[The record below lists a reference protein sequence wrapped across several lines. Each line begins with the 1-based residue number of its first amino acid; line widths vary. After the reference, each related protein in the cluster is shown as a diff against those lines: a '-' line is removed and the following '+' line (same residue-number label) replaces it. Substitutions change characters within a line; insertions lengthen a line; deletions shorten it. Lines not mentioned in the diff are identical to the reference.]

1 MSELSTFNSLNRA
14 ATGVVSS
21 AIELAAA
28 SFIDAENKEID
39 EMFERL
45 RKDQPEVENV
55 SDNKYSDNHINND
68 RHINKTEYKSP
79 ITEDNS
85 YRVSFK
91 NETDFQ
97 SFQLQMKT
105 DNKQIIASPVKIGD
119 IYIAEVKREDA
130 AFINEYA
137 KTNNI
142 DIVTFNG
149 LDIHTMYSETGG
161 RTESDIKDNLHENQG
176 HAMSGVTNQLL
187 MNCDTLGSAVFYAR
201 QAKDFVYDGSLTE
214 TIEYKFNNAEDM
226 IKFNDAMKE
235 AGIETS
241 ISESA
246 LGSLTKAPE
255 YKIELNIQTN
265 SNNSTAIADSIDKM
279 NTAQE
284 ILALNGLD
292 DKVAIKRQEFNAR
305 QHRGLLNGGAF
316 DDYAKDFNKSMAK
329 QAVNL
334 GFDKDYLTLNAKSDV
349 LSNMLDR
356 LNVSELKDLN
366 DGIEKYVSKY
376 QDIYKVDSCIVVEG
390 YLKNIKSLDEN
401 DKKQLAKIIGK
412 AVEKDSIKD
421 KIKKDKNEHIKKE
434 NEEKAKQAET
444 IDKITK
450 LIYENKVTASAALLN
465 DALGKMSEKELADF
479 NKFLK
484 NEIAIPDAAV
494 ISQAHLEKIIKEYFK
509 DNMRLTSD
517 EKSSIARIIAE
528 ELKQKPDNVNS
539 DSVTDCIKNEINER
553 INTIKASTIDG
564 NIKLLKSIDKRFNMN
579 LSAKNAITRSDILQI
594 DKKFFELFRENNI
607 NILDKRGR
615 IDVNKI
621 NELINNPKLL
631 GKLNISK
638 EQLEIFKATAVNPGG
653 FNKNG
658 VMGTISSITNKLMSG
673 DDPTGENQKTMQ
685 EINQMVT
692 SAQRTKEVVK
702 SIKKADQIRIGER
715 KRIRNAKTPDGGS
728 KPHTT
733 HNKPKKKDE
742 GLGGKLTD
750 KQIKQSQKTEAKLA
764 SKVKWADRYE
774 KSIFGKYNKFKN
786 EVIQKLAKTPVG
798 QAIMAVIKK
807 ATMAASK
814 VILPAL
820 GAALGLLLAIVG
832 AIDVIIIIV
841 LCISSLMDAIN
852 PTKWIDKALE
862 PNSYA
867 DTVMYNLYEMM
878 EKEEEN
884 WVKDLYDTDN
894 VYKKKDDL
902 QWGSAYTDLKA
913 YCNSSSGVGGEYL
926 KAEKNNGKTTITVS
940 PFYFEVPDD
949 VRTKVTKFED
959 EADVLVSANRSIY
972 STGTSQD
979 GVNVTAQSGHTSN
992 IKDILCMMDVN
1003 FNDINNSDDE
1013 SLKNILGMSPAG
1025 LNWDNFKNNIKNG
1038 FKWIKAAVSQ
1048 IWDDDAWTKFEESK
1062 GITVKY
1068 DTLKNYCMTL
1078 FENSHQEC
1086 FELEVSYDD
1095 LDDCNNKTTGTFYLG
1110 FNGNNIGLQTIDT
1123 TYGGRFK
1130 KFITERN
1137 CATHITTNNLTDK
1150 NSMCLKEDMGDN
1162 KDTYDFI
1169 KSNDCWNVTSDNE
1182 TGFTTSISRNA
1193 YSSSVSE
1200 TVYSPDDTYYEL
1212 PVFQDIDNRY
1222 DYRSILEDIIA
1233 DGDKDEEDREYSGEE
1248 YDNFREAYQDT
1259 LNEAIDT
1266 VGDSYLEQINEDDY
1280 KDEVREKL
1288 DESFENYSDSYYFTK
1303 SSTFNAM
1310 RHYYYTMSDVEFT
1323 IDEAP
1328 VNSKAYLQWYYYDDD
1343 DTGERYY
1350 TCRIRAFA
1358 TKRYQVTGKAELTQY
1373 CERIEQNCKGHK
1385 AQYCGGHVKVDSTG
1399 IVYSITNEQ
1408 IAITGMLEND
1418 ITPVAKGYDIE
1429 ANLGSEIYGKLD
1441 GVDYS
1446 SLRNATITGNSNST
1460 GIKDREGK
1468 VNIQASS
1475 CSKGLNLLTK
1485 TGDSGFTTWGK
1496 WGSDTNTYTRT
1507 IDMKL
1512 AKDIFDIDCCIL
1524 YGRNVFPIKAENWQ
1538 TYEGWTSDNMTMVVN
1553 KYLGDWQELY
1563 GFDIP
1568 ENIGM
1573 CKIPEKDIDAI
1584 IEALKSKYGDKFTES
1599 RQEAVRFALSWVG
1612 RGQYNNKHHSHGFLM
1627 DSHTGKVYKSLTT
1640 KGESGTFEFNCTA
1653 TDCSGFGSFYLNHF
1667 DKLDHVAGTWEL
1679 SKTGRNAEVNSTYSN
1694 LLPGDLILKADSD
1707 DHTMIFI
1714 GVLDNDLEL
1723 NVSNG
1728 TKKVLT
1734 NGSTDYNVW
1743 NHLTLAKGQPITV
1756 DCAVS
1761 ANASH
1766 KKGTATRDYSFTVG
1780 NIYLRG
1786 ASDGYYKSYGDWLTG
1801 MKIRYF
1807 DNDY

>member
-201 QAKDFVYDGSLTE
+201 QAKDFVYDGNLTE

-255 YKIELNIQTN
+255 YKIELNVQTN

-292 DKVAIKRQEFNAR
+292 DKVVIKRQEFNAR

-366 DGIEKYVSKY
+366 DGIEKYVSRY

-444 IDKITK
+444 IDKITAK
-450 LIYENKVTASAALLN
+450 
-465 DALGKMSEKELADF
+465 
-479 NKFLK
+479 
-484 NEIAIPDAAV
+484 
-494 ISQAHLEKIIKEYFK
+494 
-509 DNMRLTSD
+509 
-517 EKSSIARIIAE
+517 

-653 FNKNG
+653 FNKNS
-658 VMGTISSITNKLMSG
+658 VMGTVSSITNKLMSG

-715 KRIRNAKTPDGGS
+715 KRIRNAKTPDSGS

-733 HNKPKKKDE
+733 HSKPKKKDE

-750 KQIKQSQKTEAKLA
+750 KQIKQSQKAEAKLA

-786 EVIQKLAKTPVG
+786 EAIQKLAKTPVG
-798 QAIMAVIKK
+798 QAVMAIIKK

-1212 PVFQDIDNRY
+1212 MQLSQQKKELSMLRDRELKYNKRLKEYNVTAIIGSINTFMSDYMEHTAIPDIQGFDNAINECISKLNSIRQRINY
-1222 DYRSILEDIIA
+1222 IEQYRKSYMDADNAFKRFRQNNVKLMIMDPIQAYLGANVDMNRANEIRPLFRNLSNIAERTGCAIVLIGHLNKASGVQSDYR
-1233 DGDKDEEDREYSGEE
+1233 
-1248 YDNFREAYQDT
+1248 T
-1259 LNEAIDT
+1259 LGSVDP
-1266 VGDSYLEQINEDDY
+1266 
-1280 KDEVREKL
+1280 
-1288 DESFENYSDSYYFTK
+1288 
-1303 SSTFNAM
+1303 
-1310 RHYYYTMSDVEFT
+1310 TMLS
-1323 IDEAP
+1323 
-1328 VNSKAYLQWYYYDDD
+1328 
-1343 DTGERYY
+1343 
-1350 TCRIRAFA
+1350 
-1358 TKRYQVTGKAELTQY
+1358 
-1373 CERIEQNCKGHK
+1373 H
-1385 AQYCGGHVKVDSTG
+1385 
-1399 IVYSITNEQ
+1399 
-1408 IAITGMLEND
+1408 LEND
-1418 ITPVAKGYDIE
+1418 QRSHTPHPTAPIYHIYHPRSISHRGGELRPVPQFDAKYLLVPR
-1429 ANLGSEIYGKLD
+1429 AN
-1441 GVDYS
+1441 
-1446 SLRNATITGNSNST
+1446 
-1460 GIKDREGK
+1460 
-1468 VNIQASS
+1468 
-1475 CSKGLNLLTK
+1475 
-1485 TGDSGFTTWGK
+1485 
-1496 WGSDTNTYTRT
+1496 YTRT
-1507 IDMKL
+1507 I
-1512 AKDIFDIDCCIL
+1512 
-1524 YGRNVFPIKAENWQ
+1524 VFQYAFRW
-1538 TYEGWTSDNMTMVVN
+1538 V
-1553 KYLGDWQELY
+1553 
-1563 GFDIP
+1563 
-1568 ENIGM
+1568 
-1573 CKIPEKDIDAI
+1573 KIM
-1584 IEALKSKYGDKFTES
+1584 
-1599 RQEAVRFALSWVG
+1599 R
-1612 RGQYNNKHHSHGFLM
+1612 
-1627 DSHTGKVYKSLTT
+1627 
-1640 KGESGTFEFNCTA
+1640 
-1653 TDCSGFGSFYLNHF
+1653 
-1667 DKLDHVAGTWEL
+1667 
-1679 SKTGRNAEVNSTYSN
+1679 
-1694 LLPGDLILKADSD
+1694 
-1707 DHTMIFI
+1707 
-1714 GVLDNDLEL
+1714 
-1723 NVSNG
+1723 
-1728 TKKVLT
+1728 
-1734 NGSTDYNVW
+1734 
-1743 NHLTLAKGQPITV
+1743 
-1756 DCAVS
+1756 
-1761 ANASH
+1761 
-1766 KKGTATRDYSFTVG
+1766 
-1780 NIYLRG
+1780 
-1786 ASDGYYKSYGDWLTG
+1786 
-1801 MKIRYF
+1801 
-1807 DNDY
+1807 